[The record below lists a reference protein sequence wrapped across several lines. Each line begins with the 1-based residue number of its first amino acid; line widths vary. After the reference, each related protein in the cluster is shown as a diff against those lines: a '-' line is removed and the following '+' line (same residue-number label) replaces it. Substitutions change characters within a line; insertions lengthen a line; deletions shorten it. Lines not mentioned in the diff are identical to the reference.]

1 MAIIIRDALASD
13 SQEIAQVS
21 EHLGYINLSPEES
34 HANLIAL
41 LDSPVD
47 KVFVAQLSTRIV
59 GWIHVFFARRLA
71 SNSFYEIGGLV
82 VLPDTRGQGVGRMLV
97 KHVLAHQPGQYRVR
111 CNEVRT
117 DAHAFYGSI
126 GFKHSKV
133 QHVFRAISDNK

>member
-1 MAIIIRDALASD
+1 MAITIRAAQASD
-13 SQEIAQVS
+13 SQEIALVS
-21 EHLGYINLSPEES
+21 EHLGYTSLSPEES

-47 KVFVAQLSTRIV
+47 KVFVAQIGGRIV

-97 KHVLAHQPGQYRVR
+97 QHALAHQLGQYRVR
-111 CNEVRT
+111 CNESRKE
-117 DAHAFYGSI
+117 AHTFYESI
-126 GFKHSKV
+126 GFKRIKV
-133 QHVFRAISDNK
+133 QHVFGVVSDNK